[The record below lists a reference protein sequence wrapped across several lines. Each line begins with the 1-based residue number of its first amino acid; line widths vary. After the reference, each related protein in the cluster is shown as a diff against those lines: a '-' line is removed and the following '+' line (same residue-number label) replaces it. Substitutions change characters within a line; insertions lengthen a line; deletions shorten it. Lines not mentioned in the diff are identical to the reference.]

1 MAKLRNARAEAEKIT
16 AAAND
21 FKSEWAKASV
31 SDRARA
37 LAGANTPLNAA
48 YNNFALL
55 AKGDAL
61 FQLGVLNGPDLEIIR
76 RTIPDPSTGKSIMT
90 TENDVTSSVDKVL
103 NILNTGIS
111 ATEKQLNIT
120 QPQQKP
126 APQGATKGTY
136 TGPDNKPISWQE
148 IEATAKN
155 RGMSADEVIGR
166 LGLKPTGMQ

>member
-1 MAKLRNARAEAEKIT
+1 MAKLRTARSEAEKIT

-21 FKSEWAKASV
+21 FKAEWAKASPV
-31 SDRARA
+31 DRARA

-55 AKGDAL
+55 AKGDAM

-90 TENDVTSSVDKVL
+90 TDSDVTSSVDKVL

-111 ATEKQLNIT
+111 ATEKQLGIT
-120 QPQQKP
+120 PP
-126 APQGATKGTY
+126 AAPQTPENGGDKRLSPEEAAKLPPGSTFIGTD
-136 TGPDNKPISWQE
+136 GVK
-148 IEATAKN
+148 
-155 RGMSADEVIGR
+155 RVR
-166 LGLKPTGMQ
+166 R